1 MAVHKLTPVL
11 MTGSL
16 FLGLILA
23 IGHHLYYH
31 YLDGRIIKSQNQQE
45 WFLRVGTGIAFLAR
59 ALLSAAVGFAY
70 TQILWRTLRS
80 KSVTIEGVN
89 SLFGVLHNAWDFT
102 TWELWTA
109 APALAVVAIIAWALP
124 LIAVITP
131 ATLTVQVSD
140 RPNITVVDAPIPLLD
155 YNNMLNFAQFT
166 GVGGVGYYAPSSY
179 VSRVLLSVASL
190 GSILT
195 FPAPFPNS
203 SYSVNFHGP
212 SISCGTPR
220 NATFAK
226 LLAEA
231 VKNETCCGN
240 SAGYVGFVPSTN
252 TVNSTEEGYALA
264 GLRGAMNYSLISSQS
279 TIDETAN
286 SINASR
292 LFVVV
297 PDIRASNTTIS
308 YIMANKSIE
317 CALYN
322 SSYAVNFTFDNGQQ
336 NISYKSKRLNGV
348 RSSDAGL
355 NEDNDSDRFNAA
367 VAYIALMDSLGKLLL
382 GNLGISHYGVMQPI
396 QTQIMS
402 SVLMDAKE
410 MQVLGGVNAVTDRP
424 EVPDSVIGNISMADA
439 LEQLFKNATISLFS
453 NSRLLQNDTAASHG
467 NITYLTTQIAFS
479 YEPRNLFIAYG
490 LGLLASLIIVIIGL
504 LCIKSASASYAA
516 TFSTILRTTRNP
528 DIDTIVP
535 VAETSGAEPLSKQL
549 GDTRLVLQRQG
560 RRLEGMGEDMV
571 TLFAVDSMPD
581 EKSRPKDSPYDSS
594 HHGYRGQQYSDA
606 NIELLSQAEDA
617 ITDSRAGNG
626 GSRMYPR
633 GN

>member
-1 MAVHKLTPVL
+1 MAIHKLTPVL

-16 FLGLILA
+16 FLGLLLA

-31 YLDGRIIKSQNQQE
+31 YLDGRVIKSQNQQE

-89 SLFGVLHNAWDFT
+89 SLFGVLHNAWEFT

-140 RPNITVVDAPIPLLD
+140 HPNVTVVDAPIPLLD
-155 YNNMLNFAQFT
+155 YDNMLNFAQFT

-195 FPAPFPNS
+195 IPAPFPNS
-203 SYSVNFHGP
+203 SYSVDFYGP

-220 NATFAK
+220 NASFAK

-231 VKNETCCGN
+231 VKNETCCGD
-240 SAGYVGFVPSTN
+240 SAGYVGFVPSSN
-252 TVNSTEEGYALA
+252 TINSTEEGYALA
-264 GLRGAMNYSLISSQS
+264 GLRGAMNYSLISTVSS
-279 TIDETAN
+279 IDQTAN
-286 SINASR
+286 ATSSAK
-292 LFVVV
+292 LYVVV
-297 PDIRASNTTIS
+297 PDKPASSS

-317 CALYN
+317 CSLYN
-322 SSYAVNFTFDNGQQ
+322 SSYAVNFTFDNGRQ
-336 NISYKSKRLNGV
+336 NITYKSKRLKGV
-348 RSSDAGL
+348 ASIDAGL
-355 NEDNDSDRFNAA
+355 NQDTGSSQFNAA

-382 GNLGISHYGVMQPI
+382 GSLGISHYGVMRPT

-410 MQVLGGVNAVTDRP
+410 MQVLGGVNAATDRSEAP
-424 EVPDSVIGNISMADA
+424 GSVIGNISMADA
-439 LEQLFKNATISLFS
+439 LEQLFTNATISLFS
-453 NSRLLQNDTAASHG
+453 NSKLLQNDTTASHG

-490 LGLLASLIIVIIGL
+490 MGVLASAIIVIVGL
-504 LCIKSASASYAA
+504 LCIKSASASYAT

-535 VAETSGAEPLSKQL
+535 AAETSGAEPLSKHL
-549 GDTRLVLQRQG
+549 GDTRLVLRRQG
-560 RRLEGMGEDMV
+560 RRLEGIDEDMV
-571 TLFAVDSMPD
+571 TLFAIDSIPD
-581 EKSRPKDSPYDSS
+581 EKGRQKDSADDSS
-594 HHGYRGQQYSDA
+594 RQEDRGYQYSDA
-606 NIELLSQAEDA
+606 SIELLSNVEHSA
-617 ITDSRAGNG
+617 TDTSSGNG
-626 GSRMYPR
+626 GSRMYPC

>member
-1 MAVHKLTPVL
+1 MAIHKLTPVL

-16 FLGLILA
+16 FLGLLLA

-109 APALAVVAIIAWALP
+109 APALAVVATIAWALP

-131 ATLTVQVSD
+131 ATLTVQVSEH
-140 RPNITVVDAPIPLLD
+140 PNVTVVDAPIPLLD
-155 YNNMLNFAQFT
+155 YDNMLNFAQFT

-195 FPAPFPNS
+195 IPAPFPNS
-203 SYSVNFHGP
+203 SYSIDFHGP
-212 SISCGTPR
+212 SISCNAPR
-220 NATFAK
+220 NASFAK

-231 VKNETCCGN
+231 VKNETCCGD
-240 SAGYVGFVPSTN
+240 SAGYVGFVPSSN
-252 TVNSTEEGYALA
+252 TMNSTEEGYALA
-264 GLRGAMNYSLISSQS
+264 GLRGAMNYSLISTVSS
-279 TIDETAN
+279 IDQTAN
-286 SINASR
+286 ATSSAK
-292 LFVVV
+292 LYVVV
-297 PDIRASNTTIS
+297 PDKPASSS

-317 CALYN
+317 CSLYN
-322 SSYAVNFTFDNGQQ
+322 SSYAVNFTFDNGRQ
-336 NISYKSKRLNGV
+336 NITYKSKRLKGV
-348 RSSDAGL
+348 TSIDAGL
-355 NEDNDSDRFNAA
+355 NQDTGSSQFNAA

-382 GNLGISHYGVMQPI
+382 GSLRISHYGVMRPT

-410 MQVLGGVNAVTDRP
+410 MQVLGGVNAATDRSEAP
-424 EVPDSVIGNISMADA
+424 ESVIGNISMADA
-439 LEQLFKNATISLFS
+439 LEQLFTNATISLFS
-453 NSRLLQNDTAASHG
+453 NSKLLQNDTAASHG

-490 LGLLASLIIVIIGL
+490 MGVLASAIIVIVGL
-504 LCIKSASASYAA
+504 LCIKSASASYAT

-535 VAETSGAEPLSKQL
+535 AAETSGAEPLSKHL
-549 GDTRLVLQRQG
+549 GDTRLVLRRQG
-560 RRLEGMGEDMV
+560 RRLEGIDEDMV
-571 TLFAVDSMPD
+571 TLFAVDSIPD
-581 EKSRPKDSPYDSS
+581 EKGRQKDSADDSS
-594 HHGYRGQQYSDA
+594 RQEDRGYQYSDA
-606 NIELLSQAEDA
+606 SIELLSNVEHSATDA
-617 ITDSRAGNG
+617 SSGNG
-626 GSRMYPR
+626 GSRMYPH

>member
-1 MAVHKLTPVL
+1 MAIHKLTPVL

-16 FLGLILA
+16 FLGLLLA

-31 YLDGRIIKSQNQQE
+31 YLDGRVIKSQNQQE

-140 RPNITVVDAPIPLLD
+140 HPNVTVVDAPIPLLD
-155 YNNMLNFAQFT
+155 YDNMLNFAQFT

-195 FPAPFPNS
+195 IPAPFPNS
-203 SYSVNFHGP
+203 SYSVDFYGP
-212 SISCGTPR
+212 LISCSTPR
-220 NATFAK
+220 NASFAK

-231 VKNETCCGN
+231 VKNETCCGD
-240 SAGYVGFVPSTN
+240 SAGYVGFVPSSN
-252 TVNSTEEGYALA
+252 TMNSTEEGYALA
-264 GLRGAMNYSLISSQS
+264 GLRGAMNYSLISTVSS
-279 TIDETAN
+279 IDQTAN
-286 SINASR
+286 ATSSAK
-292 LFVVV
+292 LYVVV
-297 PDIRASNTTIS
+297 PDKPASSS

-317 CALYN
+317 CSLYN
-322 SSYAVNFTFDNGQQ
+322 SSYAVNFTFDNGRQ
-336 NISYKSKRLNGV
+336 NITYRSKRLKGV
-348 RSSDAGL
+348 TSIDAGL
-355 NEDNDSDRFNAA
+355 NQDTGSSQFNAA

-382 GNLGISHYGVMQPI
+382 GSLGISHYGVMRPT

-410 MQVLGGVNAVTDRP
+410 MQVLGGVNAATDRSEAP
-424 EVPDSVIGNISMADA
+424 ESVIGNISMADA
-439 LEQLFKNATISLFS
+439 LEQLFTNATISLFS
-453 NSRLLQNDTAASHG
+453 NSKLLQNDTTASHG

-490 LGLLASLIIVIIGL
+490 MGVLASAINVIVGL
-504 LCIKSASASYAA
+504 LCIKSASASYAT

-535 VAETSGAEPLSKQL
+535 AAETSGAEPLSKHL
-549 GDTRLVLQRQG
+549 GDTRLVLRRQG
-560 RRLEGMGEDMV
+560 RRLEGMDEDMV
-571 TLFAVDSMPD
+571 TLFAVDSIPD
-581 EKSRPKDSPYDSS
+581 EKGRQKDSPDDSS
-594 HHGYRGQQYSDA
+594 RQEDRGYQYSDA
-606 NIELLSQAEDA
+606 SIELLSSVEHSATDA
-617 ITDSRAGNG
+617 RAGNG

>member
-1 MAVHKLTPVL
+1 MALHKLTPVL

-16 FLGLILA
+16 FLGLLLA

-89 SLFGVLHNAWDFT
+89 SLFGVLHDAWDFT

-140 RPNITVVDAPIPLLD
+140 HPNVTVVDAPIPLLYYD
-155 YNNMLNFAQFT
+155 NMLNFAQFT

-195 FPAPFPNS
+195 IPAPFPNS
-203 SYSVNFHGP
+203 SYSVDFYGP

-220 NATFAK
+220 NASFAK

-231 VKNETCCGN
+231 VKNETCCGD
-240 SAGYVGFVPSTN
+240 SAGYVGFVPSSN
-252 TVNSTEEGYALA
+252 TMNSTEEGYALA
-264 GLRGAMNYSLISSQS
+264 GLRGAMNYSLISTVSS
-279 TIDETAN
+279 IDQTAN
-286 SINASR
+286 ATSSAK
-292 LFVVV
+292 LYVVV
-297 PDIRASNTTIS
+297 PDKPASSS

-317 CALYN
+317 CSLYN
-322 SSYAVNFTFDNGQQ
+322 SSYAVNFTFDNGRQ
-336 NISYKSKRLNGV
+336 NITYKSKRLKGV
-348 RSSDAGL
+348 TSIDAGL
-355 NEDNDSDRFNAA
+355 NQDTGSSQFNAA

-382 GNLGISHYGVMQPI
+382 GSLGISHYGVMRPT

-410 MQVLGGVNAVTDRP
+410 MQVLGGVNAATDRS
-424 EVPDSVIGNISMADA
+424 EASESVIGNISMADA
-439 LEQLFKNATISLFS
+439 LEQLFTNATISLFS
-453 NSRLLQNDTAASHG
+453 NSKLLQNDTTASHG

-490 LGLLASLIIVIIGL
+490 MGVLASAIIVIVGL
-504 LCIKSASASYAA
+504 LCIKSASASYAT

-535 VAETSGAEPLSKQL
+535 AAETSGAEPLSKHL
-549 GDTRLVLQRQG
+549 GDTRLVLRRQG
-560 RRLEGMGEDMV
+560 RRLEGIDEDMV
-571 TLFAVDSMPD
+571 TLFAVDSIPD
-581 EKSRPKDSPYDSS
+581 DKGRQKDSADDSS
-594 HHGYRGQQYSDA
+594 RQGDRGYQYSDA
-606 NIELLSQAEDA
+606 SIELLSSVEHSATDA
-617 ITDSRAGNG
+617 RTGNG

-633 GN
+633 RN

>member
-1 MAVHKLTPVL
+1 MAIHKLTPIL

-16 FLGLILA
+16 FLGLFLA
-23 IGHHLYYH
+23 VGHHLYYH

-70 TQILWRTLRS
+70 TQILWRILRS
-80 KSVTIEGVN
+80 NSVTIEGVN

-102 TWELWTA
+102 AWELWAA

-140 RPNITVVDAPIPLLD
+140 HPNITVVDAPIPLLD
-155 YNNMLNFAQFT
+155 YDNMLNFAQFT

-195 FPAPFPNS
+195 IPAPFPNS
-203 SYSVNFHGP
+203 SYSIDFYGP
-212 SISCGTPR
+212 SISCNTPR

-226 LLAEA
+226 LLGDN
-231 VKNETCCGN
+231 VRNETCCGN
-240 SAGYVGFVPSTN
+240 SVGYVGFVPSSNTINN
-252 TVNSTEEGYALA
+252 TVEGYALA
-264 GLRGAMNYSLISSQS
+264 GLLGAMNYSLISTVAS
-279 TIDETAN
+279 IDQTAN
-286 SINASR
+286 ATSSAK
-292 LFVVV
+292 LYVVV
-297 PDIRASNTTIS
+297 PDKPASSS

-322 SSYAVNFTFDNGQQ
+322 SSYAVNFTFDNGRQ
-336 NISYKSKRLNGV
+336 NITYKSKRLNGV
-348 RSSDAGL
+348 TSTDAGL
-355 NEDNDSDRFNAA
+355 NQDTGSSQFNAA

-382 GNLGISHYGVMQPI
+382 GSLGISHYGVMRAT

-402 SVLMDAKE
+402 SILMDAKE
-410 MQVLGGVNAVTDRP
+410 MQVLGGVNAATDRP
-424 EVPDSVIGNISMADA
+424 TAPDSVIGNISMADA
-439 LEQLFKNATISLFS
+439 LEQLFTNATISLFS
-453 NSRLLQNDTAASHG
+453 NSKLLQNDTAASRG
-467 NITYLTTQIAFS
+467 NITYLTTQIAVS

-490 LGLLASLIIVIIGL
+490 LGVLASAIIVIIGL
-504 LCIKSASASYAA
+504 LCIKSASASYAT

-535 VAETSGAEPLSKQL
+535 AAETSGAEPLSKHL
-549 GDTRLVLQRQG
+549 GDTRLVLRRQE
-560 RRLEGMGEDMV
+560 RKLEGMGEDMV
-571 TLFAVDSMPD
+571 TLFAVDSTPN
-581 EKSRPKDSPYDSS
+581 EKGRQKESPYDSS
-594 HHGYRGQQYSDA
+594 HPGDRGQQYSDA
-606 NIELLSQAEDA
+606 SIELLSHVDHSATDA
-617 ITDSRAGNG
+617 STGNSGRKLFTRAN
-626 GSRMYPR
+626 
-633 GN
+633 

>member
-1 MAVHKLTPVL
+1 MAIHKLTPVL

-16 FLGLILA
+16 FLGLLLA

-31 YLDGRIIKSQNQQE
+31 YLNGRIIKSQNQQE

-131 ATLTVQVSD
+131 ATLTVQVSEH
-140 RPNITVVDAPIPLLD
+140 PNVTVVDAPIPLLD
-155 YNNMLNFAQFT
+155 YDNMLNFAQFT

-195 FPAPFPNS
+195 IPAPFPNS
-203 SYSVNFHGP
+203 SYSIDFHGP
-212 SISCGTPR
+212 SISCNAPR
-220 NATFAK
+220 NASFAK

-231 VKNETCCGN
+231 VKNETCCGD
-240 SAGYVGFVPSTN
+240 SVGYVGFVPSSQTM
-252 TVNSTEEGYALA
+252 NSTEEGYALA
-264 GLRGAMNYSLISSQS
+264 GLHGAMNYSLISTVSS
-279 TIDETAN
+279 IDQTAN
-286 SINASR
+286 ATSSAK
-292 LFVVV
+292 LYVVV
-297 PDIRASNTTIS
+297 PDKPASSS

-317 CALYN
+317 CSLYN
-322 SSYAVNFTFDNGQQ
+322 SSYAVNFTFDNGRQ
-336 NISYKSKRLNGV
+336 NITYKSKRLNGV
-348 RSSDAGL
+348 TSIDAGL
-355 NEDNDSDRFNAA
+355 NQDTGSSQFNAA

-382 GNLGISHYGVMQPI
+382 GSLGISHYGVMRPT

-410 MQVLGGVNAVTDRP
+410 MQVLGGINAATDRSEAP
-424 EVPDSVIGNISMADA
+424 ESVIGNISMADA
-439 LEQLFKNATISLFS
+439 LEQLFTNATISLFS
-453 NSRLLQNDTAASHG
+453 NSKLLQNDTAASHG

-490 LGLLASLIIVIIGL
+490 MGLLASAIIVIVGL
-504 LCIKSASASYAA
+504 LCIKSASASYAT

-528 DIDTIVP
+528 DIDTIIP
-535 VAETSGAEPLSKQL
+535 AAETSGAEPLSRHL
-549 GDTRLVLQRQG
+549 GDTRLVLRRQG
-560 RRLEGMGEDMV
+560 CRLEGIDEDMV
-571 TLFAVDSMPD
+571 TLFAVDSIPD
-581 EKSRPKDSPYDSS
+581 EKGRQKDSADDSS
-594 HHGYRGQQYSDA
+594 RQEDRGYQYSDA
-606 NIELLSQAEDA
+606 SIELLSNVEHSA
-617 ITDSRAGNG
+617 TDTSSGNG

>member
-1 MAVHKLTPVL
+1 MAIHKLTPVL

-16 FLGLILA
+16 FLGLLLA

-31 YLDGRIIKSQNQQE
+31 YLDGRVIKSQNQQE

-102 TWELWTA
+102 TWELWTI

-140 RPNITVVDAPIPLLD
+140 HPNVTVVDAPIPLLD
-155 YNNMLNFAQFT
+155 YDNMLNFAQFT

-195 FPAPFPNS
+195 IPAPFPNS
-203 SYSVNFHGP
+203 SYSVDFYGP
-212 SISCGTPR
+212 LISCSTPR
-220 NATFAK
+220 NASFAK

-231 VKNETCCGN
+231 VKNETCCGD
-240 SAGYVGFVPSTN
+240 SAGYVGFVPSSN
-252 TVNSTEEGYALA
+252 TMNSTEEGYALA
-264 GLRGAMNYSLISSQS
+264 GLRGAMNYSLISTVSS
-279 TIDETAN
+279 IDQTAN
-286 SINASR
+286 ATSSAK
-292 LFVVV
+292 LYVVV
-297 PDIRASNTTIS
+297 PDKPASSS

-317 CALYN
+317 CSLYN
-322 SSYAVNFTFDNGQQ
+322 SSYAVNFTFDNGRQ
-336 NISYKSKRLNGV
+336 NITYKSKRLKGV
-348 RSSDAGL
+348 TSIDAGL
-355 NEDNDSDRFNAA
+355 NQDTGSSQFNAA
-367 VAYIALMDSLGKLLL
+367 VAYIALMNSLGKLLL
-382 GNLGISHYGVMQPI
+382 GSLGISHYGVMRPT

-410 MQVLGGVNAVTDRP
+410 MQVLGGVNAATDRSEAP
-424 EVPDSVIGNISMADA
+424 ESVIGNISMADA
-439 LEQLFKNATISLFS
+439 LEQLFTNATISLFS
-453 NSRLLQNDTAASHG
+453 NSKLLQNDTTASHG

-490 LGLLASLIIVIIGL
+490 MGVLASAIIVIVGL
-504 LCIKSASASYAA
+504 LCIKSASASYAT

-535 VAETSGAEPLSKQL
+535 AAETSGAEPLSKHL
-549 GDTRLVLQRQG
+549 GDTRLVLRRQG
-560 RRLEGMGEDMV
+560 RRLEGIYEDMV
-571 TLFAVDSMPD
+571 TLFAIDSIPD
-581 EKSRPKDSPYDSS
+581 EKGRQKDSADDSS
-594 HHGYRGQQYSDA
+594 RQEDRGYQYSDA
-606 NIELLSQAEDA
+606 SIELLSNVEHSA
-617 ITDSRAGNG
+617 TDTSSGNG

>member
-16 FLGLILA
+16 FLGLVLA

-31 YLDGRIIKSQNQQE
+31 YLDGRIVKTQNQQE

-109 APALAVVAIIAWALP
+109 APALAAVAIIAWALP

-203 SYSVNFHGP
+203 SYSVDFYGP

-240 SAGYVGFVPSTN
+240 SAGYVGFVPSSN

-264 GLRGAMNYSLISSQS
+264 GLRGAMNYSLISSLAS
-279 TIDETAN
+279 IDRTAN

-297 PDIRASNTTIS
+297 PDIPASNTTTS
-308 YIMANKSIE
+308 YIMANKTIE

-348 RSSDAGL
+348 RSSDASL

-382 GNLGISHYGVMQPI
+382 GNLGISHYGVMQPT

-410 MQVLGGVNAVTDRP
+410 MQVLGGVNAATDHP
-424 EVPDSVIGNISMADA
+424 EAPDSVIGNISMANA
-439 LEQLFKNATISLFS
+439 LQQ
-453 NSRLLQNDTAASHG
+453 LQNDTAASRG

-490 LGLLASLIIVIIGL
+490 LGLLASAVIVIIGL

-535 VAETSGAEPLSKQL
+535 AAETSGAEPLSKQL
-549 GDTRLVLQRQG
+549 GDTRLVLRRQG
-560 RRLEGMGEDMV
+560 RRLEGIDEDMV
-571 TLFAVDSMPD
+571 TLFAVDSMSD
-581 EKSRPKDSPYDSS
+581 EKGRQKDSPYDSS
-594 HHGYRGQQYSDA
+594 HQGGRGQQYSDA
-606 NIELLSQAEDA
+606 SIELLSHVEHSAADA
-617 ITDSRAGNG
+617 RTGNG
-626 GSRMYPR
+626 GSRINPR

>member
-16 FLGLILA
+16 FLGLVLA

-45 WFLRVGTGIAFLAR
+45 WFLRVGTGIAFLTR

-109 APALAVVAIIAWALP
+109 APALAAVAIIAWALP

-140 RPNITVVDAPIPLLD
+140 RPNITIVDAPIPLLD

-203 SYSVNFHGP
+203 SYSVDFHGP
-212 SISCGTPR
+212 SISCSTPR
-220 NATFAK
+220 NTTFAK

-231 VKNETCCGN
+231 VKKETCCGN

-279 TIDETAN
+279 TIDETGN

-297 PDIRASNTTIS
+297 PDIPASNTTTS

-336 NISYKSKRLNGV
+336 NISYRSKRLNGV

-355 NEDNDSDRFNAA
+355 NEDKNSDRFNAA

-382 GNLGISHYGVMQPI
+382 GNLGISHYGVMQPV

-410 MQVLGGVNAVTDRP
+410 MQVLAGVNAATDRP
-424 EVPDSVIGNISMADA
+424 QAPDSVIGNISMADA
-439 LEQLFKNATISLFS
+439 LEQL
-453 NSRLLQNDTAASHG
+453 QNDTVASHG

-490 LGLLASLIIVIIGL
+490 LGLLASLVIVIIGL
-504 LCIKSASASYAA
+504 LCIKSASASYAT

-535 VAETSGAEPLSKQL
+535 AAETSGAEPLSKQL
-549 GDTRLVLQRQG
+549 GDTRLVLRRQG

-581 EKSRPKDSPYDSS
+581 EKGRQKDSPYDSS
-594 HHGYRGQQYSDA
+594 HQEDRGQQYSDA
-606 NIELLSQAEDA
+606 SIELLSNAEHSAADA
-617 ITDSRAGNG
+617 RAENG
-626 GSRMYPR
+626 GSRIYPR

>member
-1 MAVHKLTPVL
+1 MAIHKLTPIL

-102 TWELWTA
+102 AWELWTA
-109 APALAVVAIIAWALP
+109 TPALAVVAIIAWALP

-140 RPNITVVDAPIPLLD
+140 RPNITVVEAPIPRLD
-155 YNNMLNFAQFT
+155 YDNMLNFAQFT

-195 FPAPFPNS
+195 IPAPFPNS
-203 SYSVNFHGP
+203 SYSIDFYGP
-212 SISCGTPR
+212 SISCNTPR

-226 LLAEA
+226 LLGDT

-240 SAGYVGFVPSTN
+240 SVGYVGFVPSSN
-252 TVNSTEEGYALA
+252 TINRTMEGYALA
-264 GLRGAMNYSLISSQS
+264 GLRGAMNYSLISTVAS
-279 TIDETAN
+279 IDQTAN
-286 SINASR
+286 ATSSAK
-292 LFVVV
+292 LYVVV
-297 PDIRASNTTIS
+297 PDKPASSS

-322 SSYAVNFTFDNGQQ
+322 SSYAVNFTFDNGRQ
-336 NISYKSKRLNGV
+336 NITYKSKRLNGIT
-348 RSSDAGL
+348 STDAGL
-355 NEDNDSDRFNAA
+355 NQDTGSSQFNAA

-382 GNLGISHYGVMQPI
+382 GSLGISHYGVMRAT

-402 SVLMDAKE
+402 SILMDAKE
-410 MQVLGGVNAVTDRP
+410 MQVLGGVNAARDRP
-424 EVPDSVIGNISMADA
+424 TAPDSVIGNISMADA
-439 LEQLFKNATISLFS
+439 LEQLFTNATISLFS
-453 NSRLLQNDTAASHG
+453 NSQLLQNDTTASRG

-490 LGLLASLIIVIIGL
+490 LGVLASAIIVIIGL
-504 LCIKSASASYAA
+504 LCIKSASASYAT

-535 VAETSGAEPLSKQL
+535 AAETSGAEPLSKHL
-549 GDTRLVLQRQG
+549 GDTRLVLRRQE
-560 RRLEGMGEDMV
+560 RKLEGMGEDMV

-581 EKSRPKDSPYDSS
+581 EMGRTKDSPYDSS
-594 HHGYRGQQYSDA
+594 HPGNRGQQYSDVS
-606 NIELLSQAEDA
+606 IELLRHVDHSVTDA
-617 ITDSRAGNG
+617 RTGNG
-626 GSRMYPR
+626 GRKLFTR

>member
-1 MAVHKLTPVL
+1 MAIHKLTPVL

-16 FLGLILA
+16 FLGLLLA
-23 IGHHLYYH
+23 ISHHLYYH
-31 YLDGRIIKSQNQQE
+31 YLDGRVIKSQNQQE

-124 LIAVITP
+124 LIAIITP

-140 RPNITVVDAPIPLLD
+140 HPNVTVVDAPIPLLD
-155 YNNMLNFAQFT
+155 YDNMLNFAQFT

-195 FPAPFPNS
+195 IPAPFPNS
-203 SYSVNFHGP
+203 SYSVDFYGP

-220 NATFAK
+220 NASFAK

-231 VKNETCCGN
+231 VKNETCCGD
-240 SAGYVGFVPSTN
+240 SAGYVGFVPSSN
-252 TVNSTEEGYALA
+252 TMNSTEEGYALA
-264 GLRGAMNYSLISSQS
+264 GLRGAMNYSLISTVSS
-279 TIDETAN
+279 IDQTAN
-286 SINASR
+286 ATSSAK
-292 LFVVV
+292 LYVVV
-297 PDIRASNTTIS
+297 PDKPASSS

-317 CALYN
+317 CSLYN
-322 SSYAVNFTFDNGQQ
+322 SSYAVNFTFDNGRQ
-336 NISYKSKRLNGV
+336 NITYKSKRLKGV
-348 RSSDAGL
+348 TSIDAGL
-355 NEDNDSDRFNAA
+355 NQDTGSSQFNAA

-382 GNLGISHYGVMQPI
+382 GSLGISHYGVMRPT

-410 MQVLGGVNAVTDRP
+410 MQVLGGVNAATDRSEAP
-424 EVPDSVIGNISMADA
+424 ESVIGNISMADA
-439 LEQLFKNATISLFS
+439 LEQLFTNATISLFS
-453 NSRLLQNDTAASHG
+453 NSKLLQNDTTASHG

-490 LGLLASLIIVIIGL
+490 MGVLASAIIVIVGL
-504 LCIKSASASYAA
+504 LCIKSASASYAT

-528 DIDTIVP
+528 DIDAIVP
-535 VAETSGAEPLSKQL
+535 AAETSGAEPLSKHL
-549 GDTRLVLQRQG
+549 GDTRLVLRRQG
-560 RRLEGMGEDMV
+560 RRLEGIGEDMV
-571 TLFAVDSMPD
+571 TLFAVDSIPD
-581 EKSRPKDSPYDSS
+581 DKGRQKDSADDSS
-594 HHGYRGQQYSDA
+594 RQGDRGYQYSDA
-606 NIELLSQAEDA
+606 SIELLSSVEHSATDA
-617 ITDSRAGNG
+617 RAGNG
-626 GSRMYPR
+626 SSRMYPR

>member
-1 MAVHKLTPVL
+1 MAIHKLTPVL

-16 FLGLILA
+16 FLGLLLA

-31 YLDGRIIKSQNQQE
+31 YLDGRVIKSQNQQE

-140 RPNITVVDAPIPLLD
+140 HPNVTVVDAPIPLLD
-155 YNNMLNFAQFT
+155 YDNMLNFAQFT

-195 FPAPFPNS
+195 IPAPFPNS
-203 SYSVNFHGP
+203 SYSVDFYGP

-220 NATFAK
+220 NASFAK

-231 VKNETCCGN
+231 VKNETCCGD
-240 SAGYVGFVPSTN
+240 SAGYVGFVPSSN
-252 TVNSTEEGYALA
+252 TMNSTEEGYALA
-264 GLRGAMNYSLISSQS
+264 GLRGAMNYSLISTVSS
-279 TIDETAN
+279 IDQTAN
-286 SINASR
+286 ATSSAK
-292 LFVVV
+292 LYVVV
-297 PDIRASNTTIS
+297 PDKPASSS

-317 CALYN
+317 CSLYN
-322 SSYAVNFTFDNGQQ
+322 SSYAVNFTFDNGRQ
-336 NISYKSKRLNGV
+336 NITYKSKRLKGV
-348 RSSDAGL
+348 TSIDAGL
-355 NEDNDSDRFNAA
+355 NQDTGSSQFNAA

-382 GNLGISHYGVMQPI
+382 GSLGISHYGVMRPT

-410 MQVLGGVNAVTDRP
+410 MQVLGGVNAATDRSEAP
-424 EVPDSVIGNISMADA
+424 ESVIGNISMADA
-439 LEQLFKNATISLFS
+439 LEQLFTNATISLFS
-453 NSRLLQNDTAASHG
+453 NSKLLQNDTTASHG

-490 LGLLASLIIVIIGL
+490 MGVLASAIIGIVGL
-504 LCIKSASASYAA
+504 LCIKSASASYAT

-535 VAETSGAEPLSKQL
+535 AAETSGAEPLSKHL
-549 GDTRLVLQRQG
+549 GDTRLVLRRQG
-560 RRLEGMGEDMV
+560 RRLEGIDEDMV
-571 TLFAVDSMPD
+571 TLFAVDSIPD
-581 EKSRPKDSPYDSS
+581 DKGRQKDSADDSS
-594 HHGYRGQQYSDA
+594 RQGDRGYQYSDA
-606 NIELLSQAEDA
+606 SIELLSSVEHSATDA
-617 ITDSRAGNG
+617 RTGNG
-626 GSRMYPR
+626 GGRMYPR

>member
-1 MAVHKLTPVL
+1 MAVHKLTPAL

-16 FLGLILA
+16 FLGLVLA

-31 YLDGRIIKSQNQQE
+31 YLDGRVIKSQNQQE

-203 SYSVNFHGP
+203 SYSVDFYGP

-264 GLRGAMNYSLISSQS
+264 GLRGAMNYSLISSLAS
-279 TIDETAN
+279 IDRTAN
-286 SINASR
+286 SIKSSR

-297 PDIRASNTTIS
+297 PDMPASNTTTS

-322 SSYAVNFTFDNGQQ
+322 STYA
-336 NISYKSKRLNGV
+336 
-348 RSSDAGL
+348 SSDAGL
-355 NEDNDSDRFNAA
+355 NEDKDSDRFNAA

-382 GNLGISHYGVMQPI
+382 GNLRISHYGVMQPT

-410 MQVLGGVNAVTDRP
+410 MQVLGGVNAATDRP
-424 EVPDSVIGNISMADA
+424 EAPDSVIGNISMANA
-439 LEQLFKNATISLFS
+439 LEQ
-453 NSRLLQNDTAASHG
+453 LQNDTAASRG

-490 LGLLASLIIVIIGL
+490 LGLLASAVIVIVGL

-516 TFSTILRTTRNP
+516 AFSTILRTTRNP

-535 VAETSGAEPLSKQL
+535 AAETSGAEPLSKQL
-549 GDTRLVLQRQG
+549 GDTRLLLRRQG
-560 RRLEGMGEDMV
+560 RRLEGIDEDIV

-581 EKSRPKDSPYDSS
+581 GKRIQKDSLYDSS
-594 HHGYRGQQYSDA
+594 HQGDRGQQYSDA
-606 NIELLSQAEDA
+606 NIELLSHVEDSA
-617 ITDSRAGNG
+617 TDARTGNH
-626 GSRMYPR
+626 GSRIYPR

>member
-1 MAVHKLTPVL
+1 MAVHKLTPIL

-16 FLGLILA
+16 FLGLVLA

-31 YLDGRIIKSQNQQE
+31 YLDGRIVKTQNQQE

-109 APALAVVAIIAWALP
+109 APALAAVAIIAWALP

-203 SYSVNFHGP
+203 SYSVDFYGP

-220 NATFAK
+220 NTTFAK

-231 VKNETCCGN
+231 VRNETCCGN
-240 SAGYVGFVPSTN
+240 SAGYVGFVPSSN
-252 TVNSTEEGYALA
+252 TMNSTEEGYALA
-264 GLRGAMNYSLISSQS
+264 GLRGAMNYSLISSLAS
-279 TIDETAN
+279 IDRTAN
-286 SINASR
+286 SINSSR

-297 PDIRASNTTIS
+297 PDIPAPNMTTS
-308 YIMANKSIE
+308 YIMANKTIE
-317 CALYN
+317 CALHN
-322 SSYAVNFTFDNGQQ
+322 SSYAVDFTFDNGQQ

-348 RSSDAGL
+348 RSSDASL

-382 GNLGISHYGVMQPI
+382 GNLGISHYGVMQPT

-410 MQVLGGVNAVTDRP
+410 MQVLGGVNAATDRP
-424 EVPDSVIGNISMADA
+424 EAPDSVIGNISMANA
-439 LEQLFKNATISLFS
+439 LEQ
-453 NSRLLQNDTAASHG
+453 LQNDTAASRG

-490 LGLLASLIIVIIGL
+490 LGLLASAIIVVIGL

-535 VAETSGAEPLSKQL
+535 AAETSGAEPLSKQL
-549 GDTRLVLQRQG
+549 GDTRLVLRRQG
-560 RRLEGMGEDMV
+560 RRLGGMDEDMV
-571 TLFAVDSMPD
+571 TLFTVDSIPD
-581 EKSRPKDSPYDSS
+581 EKRIQKDSPYDPS
-594 HHGYRGQQYSDA
+594 HLGDRGQQYSDA
-606 NIELLSQAEDA
+606 SIELLSHGEYSATDA
-617 ITDSRAGNG
+617 RTRNG
-626 GSRMYPR
+626 GNRIYPR

>member
-1 MAVHKLTPVL
+1 MAVHKLTPIL

-16 FLGLILA
+16 FLGLVLA

-31 YLDGRIIKSQNQQE
+31 YLDGRIVKTQNQQE

-109 APALAVVAIIAWALP
+109 APALAAVAIIAWALP

-203 SYSVNFHGP
+203 SYFVDFYGP

-231 VKNETCCGN
+231 VRNETCCGN
-240 SAGYVGFVPSTN
+240 SAGYVGFVPSSN

-264 GLRGAMNYSLISSQS
+264 GLRGAMNYSLISSLAS
-279 TIDETAN
+279 IDRTAN
-286 SINASR
+286 SINSSR

-297 PDIRASNTTIS
+297 PDLPASNTTTS
-308 YIMANKSIE
+308 YIMANKTIE

-355 NEDNDSDRFNAA
+355 NEDNDSDRFKAA

-382 GNLGISHYGVMQPI
+382 GNLGISHYGVMQPT

-410 MQVLGGVNAVTDRP
+410 MQVLGGVNAATDRP
-424 EVPDSVIGNISMADA
+424 EAPDSVIGNISMANA
-439 LEQLFKNATISLFS
+439 LEQ
-453 NSRLLQNDTAASHG
+453 LQNDTAASRG

-490 LGLLASLIIVIIGL
+490 LGLLASAVIVIIGL

-535 VAETSGAEPLSKQL
+535 TAETSGAEPLSKQL
-549 GDTRLVLQRQG
+549 GDTRLVLRRQE
-560 RRLEGMGEDMV
+560 RRLDGIDEDMV
-571 TLFAVDSMPD
+571 TLFAVDSMSD
-581 EKSRPKDSPYDSS
+581 EKGRQKDSPYDSS
-594 HHGYRGQQYSDA
+594 HSGDRGQQYSDA
-606 NIELLSQAEDA
+606 SIELLSHGEYSATDA
-617 ITDSRAGNG
+617 RTGNG
-626 GSRMYPR
+626 GSRIYPG

>member
-1 MAVHKLTPVL
+1 MAIHKLTPVL

-16 FLGLILA
+16 FLGLLLA

-31 YLDGRIIKSQNQQE
+31 YLDGRVIKSQNQQE

-70 TQILWRTLRS
+70 TQILWRSLRS

-140 RPNITVVDAPIPLLD
+140 HPNVTVVDAPIPLLD
-155 YNNMLNFAQFT
+155 YDNMLNFAQFT

-195 FPAPFPNS
+195 IPAPFPNS
-203 SYSVNFHGP
+203 SYSVDFYGP

-220 NATFAK
+220 NASFAK

-231 VKNETCCGN
+231 VKNETCCGD
-240 SAGYVGFVPSTN
+240 SAGYVGFVPSSN
-252 TVNSTEEGYALA
+252 TMNSTEEGYALA
-264 GLRGAMNYSLISSQS
+264 GLRGAMNYSLISTVSS
-279 TIDETAN
+279 IDQTAN
-286 SINASR
+286 ATSSAK
-292 LFVVV
+292 LYVVV
-297 PDIRASNTTIS
+297 PDKPASSS

-317 CALYN
+317 CSLYN
-322 SSYAVNFTFDNGQQ
+322 SSYAVNFTFDNGRQ
-336 NISYKSKRLNGV
+336 NITYKSKRLKGV
-348 RSSDAGL
+348 TSIDAGL
-355 NEDNDSDRFNAA
+355 NQDTGSSQFNAA

-382 GNLGISHYGVMQPI
+382 GSLGISHYGVMRPT

-410 MQVLGGVNAVTDRP
+410 MQVLGGVNAATDRSEAP
-424 EVPDSVIGNISMADA
+424 ESVIGNISMADA
-439 LEQLFKNATISLFS
+439 LEQLFTNATISLFS
-453 NSRLLQNDTAASHG
+453 NSKLLQNDTTASHG

-490 LGLLASLIIVIIGL
+490 MGVLASAIIVIVGL
-504 LCIKSASASYAA
+504 LCIKSASASYAT

-535 VAETSGAEPLSKQL
+535 AAETSGAEPLSKHL
-549 GDTRLVLQRQG
+549 GDTRLVLRRQG
-560 RRLEGMGEDMV
+560 RRLEGIDEDMV
-571 TLFAVDSMPD
+571 TLFAVDLIPD
-581 EKSRPKDSPYDSS
+581 NKDRQKDSAGDSS
-594 HHGYRGQQYSDA
+594 RQGDRGYQYSDA
-606 NIELLSQAEDA
+606 SIELLSSVEHSATDA
-617 ITDSRAGNG
+617 RTGNG
-626 GSRMYPR
+626 GGRMYPR

>member
-1 MAVHKLTPVL
+1 MAIHKLTSIPGTTTRHRPSSL
-11 MTGSL
+11 LPLSRREDPQEPKPTGVVSPCR
-16 FLGLILA
+16 
-23 IGHHLYYH
+23 H
-31 YLDGRIIKSQNQQE
+31 
-45 WFLRVGTGIAFLAR
+45 
-59 ALLSAAVGFAY
+59 
-70 TQILWRTLRS
+70 RS

-89 SLFGVLHNAWDFT
+89 SLFDVLHNAWDFT

-109 APALAVVAIIAWALP
+109 APALAVVAIKAWALP

-140 RPNITVVDAPIPLLD
+140 HPNVTVVDAPIPLLD
-155 YNNMLNFAQFT
+155 YDNMLNFAQFT

-195 FPAPFPNS
+195 IPAPFPNS
-203 SYSVNFHGP
+203 SYSVDFYGP

-220 NATFAK
+220 NASFAK

-231 VKNETCCGN
+231 VKNETCCGD
-240 SAGYVGFVPSTN
+240 SAGYVGFVPSSN
-252 TVNSTEEGYALA
+252 TMNSTEEGYALA
-264 GLRGAMNYSLISSQS
+264 GLRGAMNYSLISTVSS
-279 TIDETAN
+279 IDQTAN
-286 SINASR
+286 ATSSAK
-292 LFVVV
+292 LYVVV
-297 PDIRASNTTIS
+297 PDKPASSS

-317 CALYN
+317 CSLYN
-322 SSYAVNFTFDNGQQ
+322 SSYAVNFTFDNGRQ
-336 NISYKSKRLNGV
+336 NITYKSKRLKGV
-348 RSSDAGL
+348 TSIDAGL
-355 NEDNDSDRFNAA
+355 NQDTGSSQFNAA

-382 GNLGISHYGVMQPI
+382 GSLGISHYGVMRPT

-410 MQVLGGVNAVTDRP
+410 MQVLGGVNAATDRSEAP
-424 EVPDSVIGNISMADA
+424 ESVIGNISMADA
-439 LEQLFKNATISLFS
+439 LEQLFTNATISLFS
-453 NSRLLQNDTAASHG
+453 NSKLLQNDTAASHG

-490 LGLLASLIIVIIGL
+490 MGVLASAIIVIVGL
-504 LCIKSASASYAA
+504 LCIKSASASYAT

-535 VAETSGAEPLSKQL
+535 AAETSGAEPLSKHL
-549 GDTRLVLQRQG
+549 GDTRLVLRRQG
-560 RRLEGMGEDMV
+560 RRLEGIDEDMV
-571 TLFAVDSMPD
+571 TLFAVDSIPD
-581 EKSRPKDSPYDSS
+581 EKGRQKDSADDSS
-594 HHGYRGQQYSDA
+594 RQEDRGYQYSDA
-606 NIELLSQAEDA
+606 SIELLSNVEHSA
-617 ITDSRAGNG
+617 TDTSSGNG

>member
-16 FLGLILA
+16 FLGLVLA

-89 SLFGVLHNAWDFT
+89 SLFGVLHNVWDFT
-102 TWELWTA
+102 AWELWTA
-109 APALAVVAIIAWALP
+109 APALAAVAIIAWALP

-131 ATLTVQVSD
+131 ATVTVQVSD

-203 SYSVNFHGP
+203 SYSVDFYGP
-212 SISCGTPR
+212 SISCSTPR

-240 SAGYVGFVPSTN
+240 SAGYIGFVPSTN

-297 PDIRASNTTIS
+297 PDMPASNTTIS

-322 SSYAVNFTFDNGQQ
+322 SSYAVNFTFENGQQ
-336 NISYKSKRLNGV
+336 NITYKSKRLNGV

-355 NEDNDSDRFNAA
+355 NRDKDDDRFNAA

-382 GNLGISHYGVMQPI
+382 GNLGISHYGVMQPT

-402 SVLMDAKE
+402 SILMDAKE
-410 MQVLGGVNAVTDRP
+410 MQVLAGVNAATDRP
-424 EVPDSVIGNISMADA
+424 EVPDSVIGNISMANA
-439 LEQLFKNATISLFS
+439 LEQ
-453 NSRLLQNDTAASHG
+453 QNDTAASHG

-490 LGLLASLIIVIIGL
+490 LGLLASLVIVIIGL
-504 LCIKSASASYAA
+504 LCIKSASASYAT

-535 VAETSGAEPLSKQL
+535 AAETSGAEPLSKQL
-549 GDTRLVLQRQG
+549 GDTRLVLRRQE
-560 RRLEGMGEDMV
+560 RRLEGMDEDMA
-571 TLFAVDSMPD
+571 TLFAVDSKPG
-581 EKSRPKDSPYDSS
+581 EKDRQKDSPYDSS
-594 HHGYRGQQYSDA
+594 HQGDRGQQYSDA
-606 NIELLSQAEDA
+606 SIELLSHVEHSATDA
-617 ITDSRAGNG
+617 RAGNG
-626 GSRMYPR
+626 GSRMYSR
-633 GN
+633 GS

>member
-1 MAVHKLTPVL
+1 MAIHKLTPVL

-16 FLGLILA
+16 FLGLLLA

-89 SLFGVLHNAWDFT
+89 SLFGVLHDAWDFT

-140 RPNITVVDAPIPLLD
+140 HPNVTVVDAPIPLLD
-155 YNNMLNFAQFT
+155 YDNMFNFAQFT

-195 FPAPFPNS
+195 IPAPFPNS
-203 SYSVNFHGP
+203 SYSVDFYGP
-212 SISCGTPR
+212 SISCGTSR
-220 NATFAK
+220 NASFAK

-231 VKNETCCGN
+231 VKNETCCGD
-240 SAGYVGFVPSTN
+240 SAGYVGFVPSSN
-252 TVNSTEEGYALA
+252 TMNSTEEGYALA
-264 GLRGAMNYSLISSQS
+264 GLRGAMNYSLISTVSS
-279 TIDETAN
+279 IDQTAN
-286 SINASR
+286 ATSSAK
-292 LFVVV
+292 LYVVV
-297 PDIRASNTTIS
+297 PDKPASSS

-317 CALYN
+317 CSLYN
-322 SSYAVNFTFDNGQQ
+322 SSYAVNFTFDNGRQH
-336 NISYKSKRLNGV
+336 ITYKSKRLKGV
-348 RSSDAGL
+348 TSIDAGL
-355 NEDNDSDRFNAA
+355 NQDTGSSQFNAA

-382 GNLGISHYGVMQPI
+382 GSLGISHYGVMRPT

-410 MQVLGGVNAVTDRP
+410 MQVLGGVNAATDRSEAP
-424 EVPDSVIGNISMADA
+424 ESVIGNISMADA
-439 LEQLFKNATISLFS
+439 LEQLFTNATISLFS
-453 NSRLLQNDTAASHG
+453 NSKLLQNDTAASHG

-490 LGLLASLIIVIIGL
+490 MGVLASAIIVIVGL
-504 LCIKSASASYAA
+504 LCIKSASASYAT

-535 VAETSGAEPLSKQL
+535 AAETSGAEPLSKHL
-549 GDTRLVLQRQG
+549 GDTSLVLRRQG
-560 RRLEGMGEDMV
+560 RRLEGIDEDMV
-571 TLFAVDSMPD
+571 TLFAVDSIPD
-581 EKSRPKDSPYDSS
+581 EKGRQKDSADDSS
-594 HHGYRGQQYSDA
+594 RQEDRGYQYSDA
-606 NIELLSQAEDA
+606 SIELLSNVEHSA
-617 ITDSRAGNG
+617 TDTSSGNG

>member
-1 MAVHKLTPVL
+1 MAIHKLTPIL

-70 TQILWRTLRS
+70 TQILWRTLKS

-102 TWELWTA
+102 AWELWTA
-109 APALAVVAIIAWALP
+109 APALVVVAIIAWALP

-140 RPNITVVDAPIPLLD
+140 RPNVTVVDAPIPLLD
-155 YNNMLNFAQFT
+155 YDNMLNFAQFT

-195 FPAPFPNS
+195 IPAPFPNS
-203 SYSVNFHGP
+203 SYSIDFYGP
-212 SISCGTPR
+212 SISCNNPR

-226 LLAEA
+226 LLGDT

-240 SAGYVGFVPSTN
+240 SVGYVGFVPSSN
-252 TVNSTEEGYALA
+252 TINRTVEGYALA
-264 GLRGAMNYSLISSQS
+264 GLRGAMNYSLISTVAS
-279 TIDETAN
+279 IDQTAN
-286 SINASR
+286 ATSSAK
-292 LFVVV
+292 LYVVV
-297 PDIRASNTTIS
+297 PDKPASSS

-322 SSYAVNFTFDNGQQ
+322 SSYAVNFTFDNGRQ
-336 NISYKSKRLNGV
+336 NITYKSKRLNGV
-348 RSSDAGL
+348 TSTDAGL
-355 NEDNDSDRFNAA
+355 NQDTGSSQFNAA

-382 GNLGISHYGVMQPI
+382 GSLGISHYGVMRAT

-402 SVLMDAKE
+402 SILMDAKE
-410 MQVLGGVNAVTDRP
+410 MQVLGGVNAATDRP
-424 EVPDSVIGNISMADA
+424 TAPDSVIGNISMADA
-439 LEQLFKNATISLFS
+439 LEQLFTNATISLFS
-453 NSRLLQNDTAASHG
+453 NSQLLQNDTTASRG

-490 LGLLASLIIVIIGL
+490 LGVLASAIIVIIGL
-504 LCIKSASASYAA
+504 LCIKSASASYAT

-535 VAETSGAEPLSKQL
+535 AAETSGAEPLSKHL
-549 GDTRLVLQRQG
+549 GDTRLVLRRQE
-560 RRLEGMGEDMV
+560 RKLEGMGEDMV

-581 EKSRPKDSPYDSS
+581 EKGRTKDLPYDSS
-594 HHGYRGQQYSDA
+594 HPGDRGQQYSDVS
-606 NIELLSQAEDA
+606 IELLSHVDHSVTDA
-617 ITDSRAGNG
+617 RTGNG
-626 GSRMYPR
+626 GRKLFTR

>member
-1 MAVHKLTPVL
+1 MAVHKLTPIL

-16 FLGLILA
+16 FLGLVLA

-45 WFLRVGTGIAFLAR
+45 WFLRVGTGIAFLTR

-70 TQILWRTLRS
+70 TQILWRTLRF

-102 TWELWTA
+102 AWELWTA
-109 APALAVVAIIAWALP
+109 APALAVVAMIAWALP

-131 ATLTVQVSD
+131 ATLTVEVSD

-166 GVGGVGYYAPSSY
+166 GAGGLGYYAPSSY

-203 SYSVNFHGP
+203 SYSVDFYGP

-252 TVNSTEEGYALA
+252 TVNRTEEGYALA
-264 GLRGAMNYSLISSQS
+264 GLRGAMNYSLISSLAS
-279 TIDETAN
+279 IDRTAN
-286 SINASR
+286 SVNSSR

-297 PDIRASNTTIS
+297 PDMPASNTTIS

-336 NISYKSKRLNGV
+336 NISYKSKRLNGIQ
-348 RSSDAGL
+348 SSDADGL
-355 NEDNDSDRFNAA
+355 SEDKDSNRFNAA

-382 GNLGISHYGVMQPI
+382 GKLGISHYGVMQPT

-410 MQVLGGVNAVTDRP
+410 MQVLAGVNAATDRP
-424 EVPDSVIGNISMADA
+424 ETPDSVIGNISMADA
-439 LEQLFKNATISLFS
+439 LEQLFTNATISLFS
-453 NSRLLQNDTAASHG
+453 NSKLLQAH
-467 NITYLTTQIAFS
+467 
-479 YEPRNLFIAYG
+479 
-490 LGLLASLIIVIIGL
+490 
-504 LCIKSASASYAA
+504 LC
-516 TFSTILRTTRNP
+516 TFC
-528 DIDTIVP
+528 D
-535 VAETSGAEPLSKQL
+535 
-549 GDTRLVLQRQG
+549 
-560 RRLEGMGEDMV
+560 
-571 TLFAVDSMPD
+571 
-581 EKSRPKDSPYDSS
+581 
-594 HHGYRGQQYSDA
+594 
-606 NIELLSQAEDA
+606 
-617 ITDSRAGNG
+617 
-626 GSRMYPR
+626 
-633 GN
+633 